1 MPAQDKTRRLPPQAI
16 SQDITSWHGLQT
28 VSTYD
33 TTRADASVAKLQQ
46 TYQAML
52 AQKQAETEKLTLYR
66 AAADAARLA
75 EWEFHNAVLAM
86 KEVIR
91 GQYDNAVLA
100 MKEVIRGQYGSD
112 SDQAQAVGLKKKS
125 ERKRPNRKKSDAIAN

>member
-1 MPAQDKTRRLPPQAI
+1 MPIQNTTNRLRPQII
-16 SQDITSWHGLQT
+16 SKDIDSLHGLQT
-28 VSTYD
+28 ISTYN
-33 TTRADASVAKLQQ
+33 TTRTDASVDSLQQ
-46 TYQAML
+46 AYQVML
-52 AQKQAETEKLTLYR
+52 AKQQAETERLTLYR

-91 GQYDNAVLA
+91 GQY
-100 MKEVIRGQYGSD
+100 GSD

-125 ERKRPNRKKSDAIAN
+125 DRKRPNRKKPVAAVS